1 MIKFYK
7 NKNIKLKTKI
17 GLTIS
22 ILSFFIAIANIFIG
36 NEIVRLMIWTMCI
49 IVFALSG
56 LSSVE
61 DIERLQRENIL
72 KNYEISCLR
81 WSYRGMGKYIEHMNL
96 PELDDINTRIS
107 NELND
112 IEIKKEDYAQKLGI
126 KP

>member
-22 ILSFFIAIANIFIG
+22 ILAFFIAVANMFI
-36 NEIVRLMIWTMCI
+36 NNDIVRVIIWTMCVC
-49 IVFALSG
+49 VFALSI
-56 LSSVE
+56 LSDLE
-61 DIERLQRENIL
+61 DIKRLQKENIL
-72 KNYEISCLR
+72 KAYEIDCLR
-81 WSYRGMGKYIEHMNL
+81 WSYRGMGRYIDHMNL
-96 PELDDINTRIS
+96 PELDDIDIRIS

-112 IEIKKEDYAQKLGI
+112 IEIKKEDYAQRLGI

>member
-22 ILSFFIAIANIFIG
+22 ILAFFIAIADIFIG

-61 DIERLQRENIL
+61 DIERLQKENIL
-72 KNYEISCLR
+72 KAYEIDRLR
-81 WSYRGMGKYIEHMNL
+81 WSYRGMGRYIDHMNL
-96 PELDDINTRIS
+96 PELEDIDTRIS

>member
-7 NKNIKLKTKI
+7 NKDIKLKTKI

-22 ILSFFIAIANIFIG
+22 ILAFFIAIANLFIG

-72 KNYEISCLR
+72 KAYEIDCLR
-81 WSYRGMGKYIEHMNL
+81 WSYRGMGRYIDHMNL
-96 PELDDINTRIS
+96 PELEDIDTRIS

>member
-1 MIKFYK
+1 MIKLYK

-22 ILSFFIAIANIFIG
+22 ILSFFMAIANIFI
-36 NEIVRLMIWTMCI
+36 NSDIVKVTIWVMCTC
-49 IVFALSG
+49 VFMLALY
-56 LSSVE
+56 SSYE
-61 DIERLQRENIL
+61 DIDRLQRENIL
-72 KNYEISCLR
+72 KDYEIDCLR

-96 PELDDINTRIS
+96 PELEDINIRIS

-112 IEIKKEDYAQKLGI
+112 IEIKKDNYTEKLGI

>member
-22 ILSFFIAIANIFIG
+22 ILAFFIAIANMFIG
-36 NEIVRLMIWTMCI
+36 NEIVRLMIWTMC
-49 IVFALSG
+49 FCGLTLAN
-56 LSSVE
+56 LSSSDDNAKLRKE
-61 DIERLQRENIL
+61 SILQA
-72 KNYEISCLR
+72 YEIDLLR
-81 WSYRGMGKYIEHMNL
+81 WSYRGMGRYIDHMNL
-96 PELDDINTRIS
+96 PELEDIDTRIS

-112 IEIKKEDYAQKLGI
+112 IEIKKEDYAKRLGI

>member
-22 ILSFFIAIANIFIG
+22 ILALFIAIANMFIG
-36 NEIVRLMIWTMCI
+36 NEIVRIIVWTMCVC
-49 IVFALSG
+49 VFALTICSDI
-56 LSSVE
+56 E
-61 DIERLQRENIL
+61 DINRLQKENIL
-72 KNYEISCLR
+72 KAYEIDLLR
-81 WSYRGMGKYIEHMNL
+81 WSYRSLGKYIEYQNL
-96 PELDDINTRIS
+96 PELEDINIRIS

-112 IEIKKEDYAQKLGI
+112 IEIKREDYAERLGI

>member
-22 ILSFFIAIANIFIG
+22 ILAFFLAVANMFI
-36 NEIVRLMIWTMCI
+36 NNDIVRLIIWTMCI

-61 DIERLQRENIL
+61 DIERLQKENIL
-72 KNYEISCLR
+72 KAYEIDCLR
-81 WSYRGMGKYIEHMNL
+81 WSYRGMGRYIDHMNL
-96 PELDDINTRIS
+96 PELEDIDTRIG

-112 IEIKKEDYAQKLGI
+112 IEIKKEDYAKRLGI

>member
-22 ILSFFIAIANIFIG
+22 ILAFFIAIADIFIG

-61 DIERLQRENIL
+61 DIERLQKENIL
-72 KNYEISCLR
+72 KAYEIDCLR
-81 WSYRGMGKYIEHMNL
+81 WSYRGMGRYIDHMNL
-96 PELDDINTRIS
+96 PELEDIDTRIS

>member
-22 ILSFFIAIANIFIG
+22 ILAFFIAIANIFIG
-36 NEIVRLMIWTMCI
+36 NEIVRLMIWIMCI

-61 DIERLQRENIL
+61 DIERLKKENIL
-72 KNYEISCLR
+72 KAYEIDGLR

-96 PELDDINTRIS
+96 PELEDIDIRIS

-112 IEIKKEDYAQKLGI
+112 IEIKKEDYVQRLGI
-126 KP
+126 KS

>member
-22 ILSFFIAIANIFIG
+22 ILAFFIAIANVFIN
-36 NEIVRLMIWTMCI
+36 NEIVRIIIWIMCVF
-49 IVFALSG
+49 VFALTI
-56 LSSVE
+56 LSDIE
-61 DIERLQRENIL
+61 DIQRLQKENIL
-72 KNYEISCLR
+72 KAYEIDCLR
-81 WSYRGMGKYIEHMNL
+81 WSYRGMGRYIDHMNL
-96 PELDDINTRIS
+96 PELEDIDTRIS

-112 IEIKKEDYAQKLGI
+112 IEIKKEDYAEKLGI

>member
-7 NKNIKLKTKI
+7 NKNIKLKSKI

-22 ILSFFIAIANIFIG
+22 ILSFFMAIANIFIKSD
-36 NEIVRLMIWTMCI
+36 IVKATIWVMC
-49 IVFALSG
+49 VCAFVLALY
-56 LSSVE
+56 SSYEVI
-61 DIERLQRENIL
+61 DRLQKESL
-72 KNYEISCLR
+72 LQAYEIDCLR

-96 PELDDINTRIS
+96 PELEDIYTRIS

-112 IEIKKEDYAQKLGI
+112 IEIKKENYAEKLRI

>member
-22 ILSFFIAIANIFIG
+22 ILAFFIAIANVFIN
-36 NEIVRLMIWTMCI
+36 NEIVRIIIWSMCVF
-49 IVFALSG
+49 VFALTI
-56 LSSVE
+56 LSDIE
-61 DIERLQRENIL
+61 DIQRLQKENIL
-72 KNYEISCLR
+72 KAYEIDCLR
-81 WSYRGMGKYIEHMNL
+81 WSYRGMGRYIDHMNL
-96 PELDDINTRIS
+96 PELEEIDTRIS

-112 IEIKKEDYAQKLGI
+112 IEIKKEDYAKRLGI

>member
-22 ILSFFIAIANIFIG
+22 VIAFFISIANIFFN
-36 NEIVRLMIWTMCI
+36 NEIVRVMIWVMC
-49 IVFALSG
+49 VCFFALSIV
-56 LSSVE
+56 SDFE
-61 DIERLQRENIL
+61 EIIRWQKENIL
-72 KNYEISCLR
+72 KAYEIDCLR
-81 WSYRGMGKYIEHMNL
+81 WSYREMGRYIEHMNL

-112 IEIKKEDYAQKLGI
+112 IEIKRELYAEELGI

>member
-22 ILSFFIAIANIFIG
+22 KLAFFIAIANVFIN
-36 NEIVRLMIWTMCI
+36 NEIVRIIIWIMCI
-49 IVFALSG
+49 CAFALS
-56 LSSVE
+56 LCSSYE

-72 KNYEISCLR
+72 KAYEIDCLR
-81 WSYRGMGKYIEHMNL
+81 WSYRGMGRYINHMNL
-96 PELDDINTRIS
+96 PELEDIDTRIS

-112 IEIKKEDYAQKLGI
+112 IEIKKEDYAEKLGI
-126 KP
+126 KS

>member
-22 ILSFFIAIANIFIG
+22 VIAFFIAIANIFFN
-36 NEIVRLMIWTMCI
+36 NEIVRAMIWVMCVC
-49 IVFALSG
+49 VFALSII
-56 LSSVE
+56 SDFE
-61 DIERLQRENIL
+61 DINRLQKENIL
-72 KNYEISCLR
+72 KAYEIDCLR

-96 PELDDINTRIS
+96 PELDDINIRIS

-112 IEIKKEDYAQKLGI
+112 IEFKKEDYAKRLGI